1 MKEQIKEI
9 KSNFWIMVIL
19 GIIGTFISKVGG
31 NEAALAGLLFY
42 IPSIFFSYKIYKT
55 FSTTSNNALIIKYWW
70 YGFWVQ
76 VAIII
81 PILLAASGTTKAA
94 GFIGAAL
101 LFAIYFINI
110 ALYNEVS
117 KVTKNKLFFI
127 GSTLLIAFGLGFLLI
142 FITFIKFDKIYTIE
156 ELENS

>member
-1 MKEQIKEI
+1 MKRHWLDYY
-9 KSNFWIMVIL
+9 SL
-19 GIIGTFISKVGG
+19 S
-31 NEAALAGLLFY
+31 
-42 IPSIFFSYKIYKT
+42 PSIFFSYKIYKT

-70 YGFWVQ
+70 YIFWVQ

-81 PILLAASGTTKAA
+81 PVLLGASGTTKAA

-127 GSTLLIAFGLGFLLI
+127 GSTLLIAFGLGF
-142 FITFIKFDKIYTIE
+142 FIDIYCFY
-156 ELENS
+156 

>member
-9 KSNFWIMVIL
+9 KSNFWFMVMI
-19 GIIGTFISKVGG
+19 GIISAFLSKVGG
-31 NEAALAGLLFY
+31 DEAALAGLLFY

-55 FSTTSNNALIIKYWW
+55 FSTASNNALIIKYWW
-70 YGFWVQ
+70 YSFWVQ

-81 PILLAASGTTKAA
+81 PILLVASGDTKAA

-117 KVTKNKLFFI
+117 KIAKNKLFFI

-142 FITFIKFDKIYTIE
+142 FIAFITFDKIYTME
-156 ELENS
+156 ELANS